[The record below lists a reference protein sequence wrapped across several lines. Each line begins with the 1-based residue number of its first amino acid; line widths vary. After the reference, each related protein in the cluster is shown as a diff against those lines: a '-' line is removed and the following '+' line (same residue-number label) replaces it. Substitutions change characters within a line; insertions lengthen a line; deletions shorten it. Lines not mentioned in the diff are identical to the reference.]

1 MTASKP
7 LPRDRHVAT
16 EGKHVT
22 VAVIS
27 DIHGVLP
34 ALDAVLD
41 EPAVRRAD
49 VILAL
54 GDIAAGPQPN
64 EVMQRLLS
72 LGNRVS
78 WIIGNADREMVE
90 LRRGSRES
98 IPDAIAEWAA
108 GVITEEHIDILGC
121 LPQTFDLN
129 VEGLGPT
136 TFCHATSRSDDEVV
150 LVDSRYQRWDEVF
163 AGIEPRIQTI
173 VCGHTHMPFIRLWRG
188 RLVVNPGSVGMP
200 YGRSGPHWALLGPGV
215 SLMRSTMDLDLAC
228 HRVCEMSAFPG
239 IDEWANYFI
248 RGRASDEEVMDLFG
262 RRDGRAIS
270 PASSNEP

>member
-1 MTASKP
+1 MT
-7 LPRDRHVAT
+7 V
-16 EGKHVT
+16 V
-22 VAVIS
+22 VIS

-41 EPAVRRAD
+41 EPAVRHAD
-49 VILAL
+49 VIVAL

-90 LRRGSRES
+90 LRQGSRES
-98 IPDAIAEWAA
+98 IPDTIAEWAA
-108 GVITEEHIDILGC
+108 GVLTQEHINILGC

-163 AGIEPRIQTI
+163 AAIEPQIQTI

-215 SLMRSTMDLDLAC
+215 SLMRSAMDLDRAC
-228 HRVCEMSAFPG
+228 KLICEMSEFPG
-239 IDEWANYFI
+239 IDKWTNYFI
-248 RGRASDEEVMDLFG
+248 RGLASDEDVMELFG
-262 RRDGRAIS
+262 RSDGRSLS
-270 PASSNEP
+270 PATLKEP